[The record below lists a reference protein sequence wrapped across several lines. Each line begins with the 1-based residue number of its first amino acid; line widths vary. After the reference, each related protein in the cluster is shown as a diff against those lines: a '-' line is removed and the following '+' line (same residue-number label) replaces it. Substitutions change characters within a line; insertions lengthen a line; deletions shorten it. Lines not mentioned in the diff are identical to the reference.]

1 MALNPEDSLTY
12 NDLLILFK
20 SWVKSNCNNVG
31 SYSAAV
37 DVSLKSGFS
46 RRYSYQS
53 NNVTKYATLLI
64 NSWDVVPVVT
74 ESTIDSQIDE
84 FFTSRNIIQR
94 KDFYVTTSGIINFW
108 NNLAIFCNKRLY
120 LVASQYAPNP
130 ILMYNSGTVK
140 AFDPLDNLTDTNS
153 IQKESVVPSQDFIT
167 IAKAFDSALV
177 DFAKEKYVIYAVS
190 LS

>member
-37 DVSLKSGFS
+37 DASLKSGFS

-53 NNVTKYATLLI
+53 GGTTKYATLSI
-64 NSWDVVPVVT
+64 NAWDVVPIVT

-84 FFTSRNIIQR
+84 FFTDRNIVQR
-94 KDFYVTTSGIINFW
+94 KNFYVTTSGIINFW
-108 NNLAIFCNKRLY
+108 NNAAIFCNKRLY

-130 ILMYNSGTVK
+130 ILMYNSSIVRV
-140 AFDPLDNLTDTNS
+140 FDPLPNLTDTNS
-153 IQKESVVPSQDFIT
+153 MIKESVVPAQDFIT

-190 LS
+190 YS